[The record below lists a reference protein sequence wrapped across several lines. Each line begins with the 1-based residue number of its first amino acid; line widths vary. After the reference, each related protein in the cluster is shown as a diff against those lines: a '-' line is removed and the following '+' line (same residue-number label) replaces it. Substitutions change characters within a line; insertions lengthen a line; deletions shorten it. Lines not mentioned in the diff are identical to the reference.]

1 MSGDA
6 GLERRSSDAGLE
18 RRSSD
23 AGMERRTGDAGMDL
37 RGAMEVLREQRVKG
51 DVMVTS
57 MGSAREWIAMGPL
70 DPLDFIFVPSSMGQ
84 APSLALGIAL
94 AQPERRVFVCNGD
107 GSMLMNLG
115 ALATISAE
123 SPGNLVLIVVDNGV
137 YEVTGAQPTPGS
149 ALGRPDKRGVN
160 FAEIAR
166 ACGWKSVYRYR
177 DLDDWQDAAADAI
190 NSPGPVFVAL
200 EVAPIPGAVGPKSP
214 GPTIDR
220 AQKFR
225 EALRSPQK

>member
-1 MSGDA
+1 MSD
-6 GLERRSSDAGLE
+6 LPVNSRSDA
-18 RRSSD
+18 
-23 AGMERRTGDAGMDL
+23 AAMDL
-37 RGAMEVLREQRVKG
+37 RGAMEVLREHRTTG
-51 DVMVTS
+51 DVMLTS

-94 AQPERRVFVCNGD
+94 AQPHRRVFACNGD

-123 SPGNLVLIVVDNGV
+123 APRNLVLIVLDNGV

-149 ALGRPDKRGVN
+149 AVGRPDRRGVD

-166 ACGWKSVYRYR
+166 SCGWPSVFRYR
-177 DLDDWQDAAADAI
+177 DLEDWRDSAAASI
-190 NSPGPVFVAL
+190 GSPGPVFIAL
-200 EVAPIPGAVGPKSP
+200 EVAPVPGAVGPKSP
-214 GPTIDR
+214 GPTVTR

-225 EALRSPQK
+225 EALSSGYLI

>member
-1 MSGDA
+1 MSGPA
-6 GLERRSSDAGLE
+6 
-18 RRSSD
+18 
-23 AGMERRTGDAGMDL
+23 MDL
-37 RGAMEVLREQRVKG
+37 RAALEVLRAQRKDG
-51 DVMVTS
+51 DVVVTS

-115 ALATISAE
+115 VLATISAE
-123 SPGNLVLIVVDNGV
+123 APSNLVLIVFDNGV

-149 ALGRPDKRGVN
+149 ALGRPDKRGVD

-166 ACGWKSVYRYR
+166 ACGWKSVYRFNEIE
-177 DLDDWQDAAADAI
+177 DWQDAALEAL
-190 NSPGPVFVAL
+190 NSPGPVFISL
-200 EVAPIPGAVGPKSP
+200 EVSPVPGAVGPKSP
-214 GPTIDR
+214 GPTIGR

-225 EALRSPQK
+225 EALQRTNR

>member
-1 MSGDA
+1 MNGAS
-6 GLERRSSDAGLE
+6 
-18 RRSSD
+18 
-23 AGMERRTGDAGMDL
+23 MDL
-37 RGAMEVLREQRVKG
+37 RGALEVLHTLRKDG
-51 DVMVTS
+51 DVVVTS

-84 APSLALGIAL
+84 APSLALGLAL
-94 AQPERRVFVCNGD
+94 AQPGRRVFVCNGD

-123 SPGNLVLIVVDNGV
+123 APPNLVLIVCDNGV

-149 ALGRPDKRGVN
+149 ALGRPDKRGVD

-166 ACGWKSVYRYR
+166 ACGWKSVFRYNE
-177 DLDDWQDAAADAI
+177 LDDWRDAAAAAI
-190 NSPGPVFVAL
+190 NSPGPVFIAL
-200 EVAPIPGAVGPKSP
+200 EVAPVPGAVGPKSP
-214 GPTIDR
+214 GPTIGR

-225 EALRSPQK
+225 EALSTPKN

>member
-1 MSGDA
+1 MEA
-6 GLERRSSDAGLE
+6 RSA
-18 RRSSD
+18 
-23 AGMERRTGDAGMDL
+23 DAGMDL
-37 RGAMEVLREQRVKG
+37 RDAMEILRAHRARG
-51 DVMVTS
+51 DVVVTS

-94 AQPERRVFVCNGD
+94 SQPRRRVFACNGD

-123 SPGNLVLIVVDNGV
+123 APKNLVLIVLDNGV

-149 ALGRPDKRGVN
+149 TLGRPDRRGVD

-166 ACGWKSVYRYR
+166 SCGWPSVFRFR
-177 DLDDWQDAAADAI
+177 DLEDWQDAAVDAI
-190 NSPGPVFVAL
+190 NSPGPVFIAL
-200 EVAPIPGAVGPKSP
+200 EVAPVPGAVGPKSP
-214 GPTIDR
+214 GPTVER
-220 AQKFR
+220 ARKFA
-225 EALRSPQK
+225 EALRGER